1 MFTQVL
7 ESSDENDSECGA
19 PTLSPV
25 STASDISC
33 RIWPGKDNDEVLSMK
48 DFSSDGTSESST
60 AQQLQ
65 FEQSTAV
72 EQQEESS
79 GAQGSFYAYRLV
91 GDNVDKNVR
100 PSLQRDENRGQS
112 LHHFHA
118 YGVKDR
124 VPTASLSDLAPAA
137 CTPDPDTLLPSPEDV
152 ECLKKEMSILLSRY
166 SEDITTILLVPL
178 IIFHILAGSL
188 FSIWMISR
196 IRPNKL

>member
-1 MFTQVL
+1 M
-7 ESSDENDSECGA
+7 
-19 PTLSPV
+19 
-25 STASDISC
+25 
-33 RIWPGKDNDEVLSMK
+33 
-48 DFSSDGTSESST
+48 
-60 AQQLQ
+60 
-65 FEQSTAV
+65 
-72 EQQEESS
+72 
-79 GAQGSFYAYRLV
+79 
-91 GDNVDKNVR
+91 R

-178 IIFHILAGSL
+178 IMFHILAGSL